1 MLNSRNV
8 AGIEIF
14 RASAAHEER
23 VYKRIKRTVFERFS
37 PGRYTDKAVIIEIV
51 NLMYKEYYVILD
63 EHLPKVSPRDFVTY
77 LVSEYERYGQVS
89 DAHKLHKL
97 SEDEENFWQP
107 YALQARR
114 GIKHVLELLCRSGM
128 AAGKV
133 AKTKEEQED
142 AISMVF
148 IAAEE
153 LVSLYMRSE
162 NYRGFL
168 DEVTLTLDPN
178 QFTYF
183 HVEEDG
189 KLRFDIRESVRD
201 LEKYVPSPMFLQDTE
216 AHAEILDASFLET
229 LGLSY
234 KDTLSTLGWII
245 EYFSDK
251 DNPEALGAFEWK
263 EAIET
268 IVLNFSITSE
278 QAELLLN
285 GFSLNAQTMD
295 DRELFR
301 PKQEYRAYKRAFFK
315 DPVDGVDWV
324 FFSRRMAWE
333 CLNILIADVPFRKLP
348 PEWQSA
354 SVKKALD
361 VLSLR
366 AGRWFEQVVERNLET
381 LGIAGS
387 SSVKTLSLGNG
398 QTLKIPPEVGEID
411 FLGFDETQ
419 KLLVI
424 IEVKQVGFST
434 EPRMFRD
441 DQSKFIE
448 GSNSYSA
455 KFIKKYSWVLE
466 NLESVEKHFAHKFN
480 LDTKLELAGYAMITL
495 YPTIVSTKIKDF
507 SCVSISE
514 FMSGSHSSDAWPFSK
529 TRLKKP
535 E

>member
-1 MLNSRNV
+1 MLKSRNI

-23 VYKRIKRTVFERFS
+23 VYKRIKGAVFEAFS
-37 PGRYTDKAVIIEIV
+37 PGRYTDKDVIVEIV
-51 NLMYKEYYVILD
+51 NLMFKEYYAILD
-63 EHLPKVSPRDFVTY
+63 EYLPKVSPREFVTY
-77 LVSEYERYGQVS
+77 LASEYERYGQVS
-89 DAHKLHKL
+89 DAHKLNKL
-97 SEDEENFWQP
+97 SEDEEKLWQP
-107 YALQARR
+107 YALLARR
-114 GIKHVLELLCRSGM
+114 GIKHVLELLCRSNM
-128 AAGKV
+128 AASKV
-133 AKTKEEQED
+133 AKTQAEQED

-153 LVSLYMRSE
+153 LVSLYMRSD
-162 NYRGFL
+162 NYRCFL
-168 DEVTLTLDPN
+168 DEVTLTLDPS

-201 LEKYVPSPMFLQDTE
+201 LEKYVPSPMFLQNTN
-216 AHAEILDASFLET
+216 AHAEILDASFVET

-234 KDTLSTLGWII
+234 KDTLGTLRWII
-245 EYFSDK
+245 DYYSDK
-251 DNPEALGAFEWK
+251 RNPEALGMFEWK
-263 EAIET
+263 KAIET
-268 IVLNFSITSE
+268 ITLNFPVTSE

-285 GFSLNAQTMD
+285 GFCLSKQTME

-324 FFSRRMAWE
+324 FFSRRMAQE

-348 PEWQSA
+348 PEWQSV
-354 SVKKALD
+354 SVKKSLD
-361 VLSLR
+361 VLSLK
-366 AGRWFEQVVERNLET
+366 AGRWFEHVVERNLET

-387 SSVKTLSLGNG
+387 SSVKTLSLGSG
-398 QTLKIPPEVGEID
+398 QTLKIPSEVGEID
-411 FLGFDETQ
+411 FLGFDEAQ

-441 DQSKFIE
+441 DQSKFLD
-448 GSNSYSA
+448 GSSSYSA
-455 KFIKKYSWVLE
+455 KFIKKYNWVLE
-466 NLESVEKHFAHKFN
+466 NAESVEKHFTHKFN
-480 LDTKLELAGYAMITL
+480 LDTKLEQAGYAMVTL
-495 YPTIVSTKIKDF
+495 YPTIVSKKIKDF

-514 FMSGSHSSDAWPFSK
+514 FMSRSLRSDAWPFSK
-529 TRLKKP
+529 NRLKKP